1 MLVPCGLFKAIEA
14 SEYSEHLSFWIV
26 NSLRRRY
33 KNLFLQNRFGKGVID
48 IHLVAFYIPD
58 GDDSEEEAKGIKL
71 NGRYKRL
78 VKVDA
83 LDLGEPSYNQSGF
96 KLVK

>member
-1 MLVPCGLFKAIEA
+1 MPVSYGLFKAIEA
-14 SEYSEHLSFWIV
+14 SEYSEYLSFWTV

-33 KNLFLQNRFGKGVID
+33 KNLFLQNRFSKGVIN
-48 IHLVAFYIPD
+48 IHLVVFYIPN
-58 GDDSEEEAKGIKL
+58 GDDSEEEAKGIEL

-83 LDLGEPSYNQSGF
+83 LDLGEPSCN
-96 KLVK
+96 